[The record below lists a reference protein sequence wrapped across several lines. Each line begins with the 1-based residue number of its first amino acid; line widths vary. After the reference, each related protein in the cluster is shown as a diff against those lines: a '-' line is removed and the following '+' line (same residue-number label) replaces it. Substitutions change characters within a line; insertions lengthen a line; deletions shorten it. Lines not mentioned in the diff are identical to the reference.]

1 MNDGSIVQM
10 LVSGRNDLM
19 WFESNVNKLIS
30 KYNNQFI
37 AFRNK
42 EVIDSDSK
50 LDNLLY
56 KLKKKNIDTS
66 DVFIKFVSKIKT
78 IL

>member
-1 MNDGSIVQM
+1 M

-19 WFESNVNKLIS
+19 WFESNADKLIS
-30 KYNNQFI
+30 KYNNKFI

-42 EVIDSDSK
+42 GVIDSDSK

-56 KLKKKNIDTS
+56 KLRKKNIDTS
-66 DVFIKFVSKIKT
+66 DVFIEFVSKIKT